1 LAIFAS
7 LSVCGQDVYFKF
19 TNGSSASVA
28 LEATRKVDFL
38 QDSIRIQLWDGSTQR
53 YPLTSLDF
61 LKYQPQSATAVKDF
75 QHRVLPEISIYP
87 MPIIDKAIICY
98 NLISGESITHTISDQ
113 NGKVLLT
120 FNSGSKSV
128 GEQEETLDL
137 NGLKSGMYLYTII
150 GSNFTCTKVIT
161 KI

>member
-1 LAIFAS
+1 MIYVN
-7 LSVCGQDVYFKF
+7 SVCAQDVYLKF
-19 TNGSSASVA
+19 TNGSSATFG
-28 LEATRKVDFL
+28 LETTRKVDFS
-38 QDSIRIQLWDGSTQR
+38 QDSIRIQLWDGSVKR
-53 YPLTSLDF
+53 YSLTSLDF
-61 LKYQPQSATAVKDF
+61 LKYQPQSSTAVMDF
-75 QHRVLPEISIYP
+75 QNKILPEIAIFP
-87 MPIIDKAIICY
+87 MPINDKAIIRY

-120 FNSGSKSV
+120 FNSGFNSA